1 VLQGVAGRFIMV
13 ATRDTPGAPGCVT
26 RELIRMSDAY
36 AFTRSELEAAA
47 ALVHARMPATPAY
60 AWPLLA
66 ERAGAEVWVKHE
78 NHTPT
83 GAFKIRG
90 GIVYMDELLQAGA
103 RIGGVITAT
112 RGNHGQSIARAA
124 KAAGLASTILVP
136 FGNSVEKN
144 AAMRGFGARVIE
156 FGRDFDEAKGE
167 AARIAAAENLHM
179 VPPYHPALVKGVAS
193 YALELFAVAGALDA
207 VYVPI
212 GMGSGISGLIA
223 ARDAL
228 GLSTEIVGVVADAA
242 PAVALSVASGQIVCT
257 DSAATFAD
265 GMACREPH
273 PDAVAVLSRGTA
285 GIVRV
290 SDDDIAE
297 AIRLLYETT
306 HNVAEGA
313 GAAAVA
319 AMLQDHRRRPGARLG
334 VVLSGGNIDRPALAS
349 VLNGETPRP

>member
-1 VLQGVAGRFIMV
+1 ML
-13 ATRDTPGAPGCVT
+13 
-26 RELIRMSDAY
+26 DAY
-36 AFTRSELEAAA
+36 AFNRLDLEAAA
-47 ALVHARMPATPAY
+47 EIVHRHMAPTPAY
-60 AWPLLA
+60 AWPLVA

-90 GIVYMDELLQAGA
+90 GIVYMDELVRGGEA
-103 RIGGVITAT
+103 INGVITAT

-124 KAAGLASTILVP
+124 AAAGLASTILVP
-136 FGNSVEKN
+136 HGNSAEKN
-144 AAMRGFGARVIE
+144 AAMRAFGARLIE
-156 FGRDFDEAKGE
+156 HGRDFDEAKDE
-167 AARIAAAENLHM
+167 AARLSAAERLHM

-193 YALELFAVAGALDA
+193 YALELFATAGQLDA

-228 GLSTEIVGVVADAA
+228 ALSTEIVGVVAEAA
-242 PAVALSVASGQIVCT
+242 PAVALSIEAGHVVTTS
-257 DSAATFAD
+257 SAATFAD

-273 PDAVAVLSRGTA
+273 QDAIAVMRRGA
-285 GIVRV
+285 AEIIRV
-290 SDDDIAE
+290 SEDEIAD

-313 GAAAVA
+313 GAAALA
-319 AMLQDHRRRPGARLG
+319 AMLKDRRRKAGARLG
-334 VVLSGGNIDRPALAS
+334 VILSGGNADRPLMTRVLA
-349 VLNGETPRP
+349 GETPTV